1 MSPRRH
7 SWPALVGAVAA
18 CTLLSGCFGSGGTD
32 PTASHRT
39 RHHRSHSP
47 SAPVSPSTS
56 APTSSSSSNPAAAA
70 LTFSPRS
77 GGKHLD
83 DCERLVPGDDPAEFL
98 YYPVLV
104 TPATDVTLDS
114 LATDHTTGVVD
125 AGSWVAPATPS
136 SQTGTYKGWPPPKII
151 TQGSQLQWDKR
162 VPAKGAQLAAGSTY
176 SVFVRLQVDPT
187 PGDSMSRG
195 LRLSY
200 HDAGGG
206 AETSTW
212 KATTTFS
219 MSC

>member
-7 SWPALVGAVAA
+7 RWPALVGVVAA
-18 CTLLSGCFGSGGTD
+18 CTLLSGCFGSGGSE

-39 RHHRSHSP
+39 RHHRTHTS
-47 SAPVSPSTS
+47 SAPDSPSTS
-56 APTSSSSSNPAAAA
+56 SPTGSTTSGPSAAS
-70 LTFSPRS
+70 LSFSPRS

-83 DCERLVPGDDPAEFL
+83 DCETLNPGDDPAEFL

-104 TPATDVTLDS
+104 TPSTDVTLDS

-125 AGSWVAPATPS
+125 AGTWVAPATPS

-162 VPAKGAQLAAGSTY
+162 VPAKGSMLAAGSTY

-187 PGDSMSRG
+187 PGDSMSKG
-195 LRLSY
+195 LQLRYS
-200 HDAGGG
+200 DAAGTHT
-206 AETSTW
+206 ATW

>member
-1 MSPRRH
+1 M
-7 SWPALVGAVAA
+7 
-18 CTLLSGCFGSGGTD
+18 LLSGCFGSGGSE

-39 RHHRSHSP
+39 RHHRTHAS
-47 SAPVSPSTS
+47 SAPDSPST
-56 APTSSSSSNPAAAA
+56 PTSSSSSPAAAS
-70 LTFSPRS
+70 LSFSPRS

-104 TPATDVTLDS
+104 TPSADVTLDS
-114 LATDHTTGVVD
+114 VATDHTTGVVD
-125 AGSWVAPATPS
+125 AGTWVAPATPS

-162 VPAKGAQLAAGSTY
+162 MPAAGATLAAGSTY

-187 PGDSMSRG
+187 PGDSMSKG
-195 LRLSY
+195 LQLSY
-200 HDAGGG
+200 SDAGG
-206 AETSTW
+206 AHTATW